1 MKSRF
6 GQFFLI
12 IGLILLILFFTNT
25 TDAPPPAFFFLGVLG
40 TSLGI
45 FMMWRGRTPPGPSG
59 RFRGLRKMMDKK
71 K

>member
-1 MKSRF
+1 MKYRF

-25 TDAPPPAFFFLGVLG
+25 SDAPPPAFFFVGLLG
-40 TSLGI
+40 TILGCY
-45 FMMWRGRTPPGPSG
+45 MMWKGRTPPGPSG
-59 RFRGLRKMMDKK
+59 RFRILRRIMDKK